1 MVKCAAFAALAI
13 MLAGCSG
20 INASRGVS
28 PATFLLPGVFGE
40 AQTDST
46 RLLASHIEPTPAS
59 GRVQP

>member
-1 MVKCAAFAALAI
+1 MIKGTALAVLAI

-40 AQTDST
+40 TKADAT
-46 RLLASHIEPTPAS
+46 RLLASHTEPAPAI